1 MKKLIFLILS
11 VLILININC
20 SSSDT
25 NEEAPI
31 DEAKPVG
38 EFIDDWSF
46 RVFPKLGDNFDLA
59 EFKIWVPEDANNL
72 KAVLIL
78 SNHANGGSF
87 GWLSLEEWRN
97 YARAEKLALMAIHV
111 KTTTAD
117 GFYTNASGGSGD
129 ALIKAL
135 DTITYKNNLKDVNK
149 LPFLMQGYS
158 AGGVFSY
165 YFSNFKPDRV
175 IAFVNIRGGA
185 VGLTADT
192 NNNIPG
198 LMLLGEN
205 DALSRNQNMGAVVLS
220 KRDKGG
226 AFSYAIEPEVDHFG
240 NLGPSWELTR
250 AFFSVALDKRLTSGS
265 NTLNSIPE
273 NTGWLGNNATTEI
286 FAFDDYP
293 DPTKQ
298 ASWLIDES
306 FALKWKAYQE
316 N

>member
-1 MKKLIFLILS
+1 MKKYFFLIFSALT
-11 VLILININC
+11 LINTSC
-20 SSSDT
+20 SSSDS
-25 NEEAPI
+25 NEQGLTET
-31 DEAKPVG
+31 KPVG

-46 RVFPKLGDNFDLA
+46 SVFPKLGDNFDLA
-59 EFKIWVPEDANNL
+59 EFKMWVPEDVSDLRAI
-72 KAVLIL
+72 LIL

-87 GWLSLEEWRN
+87 GWLSLDEWRN
-97 YARAEKLALMAIHV
+97 YARAEKLALMAINV

-135 DTITYKNNLKDVNK
+135 DTITYKNNLTDINK
-149 LPFLMQGYS
+149 LPFLMKGYS

-165 YFSNFKPDRV
+165 YFSNFKPERI

-185 VGLTADT
+185 VGLTSDT
-192 NNNIPG
+192 NNNTPG

-205 DALSRNQNMGAVVLS
+205 DAVSRNQNMGGVVLS

-226 AFSYAIEPEVDHFG
+226 AFSYAIEPDVDHFG

-250 AFFSVALDKRLTSGS
+250 AFFSVALDKRLTPGS
-265 NTLNSIPE
+265 NTLNIIPE
-273 NTGWLGNNATTEI
+273 NTGWLGNNATKEI
-286 FAFDDYP
+286 FTFDNYP
-293 DPTKQ
+293 NITKH

-306 FALKWKAYQE
+306 FALKWKAYQA